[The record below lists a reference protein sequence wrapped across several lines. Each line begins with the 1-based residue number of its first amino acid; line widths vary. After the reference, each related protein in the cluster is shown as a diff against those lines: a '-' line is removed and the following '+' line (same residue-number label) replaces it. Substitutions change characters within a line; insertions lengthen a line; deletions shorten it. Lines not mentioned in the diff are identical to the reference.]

1 MASSTDINPGEQPTH
16 EFSFASNIVDVVMQN
31 VKKNGVKRVR
41 SVLVEIGEFTM
52 IIPEFLRHSYDIIKE
67 SHPELA
73 GSQIMVSSTPG
84 KIQCNACGAVTE
96 VSFKKASSDSIDASL
111 AMMNPGAFACS
122 GCKGTDT
129 SIIGGRQATVK
140 SMRVDD

>member
-1 MASSTDINPGEQPTH
+1 
-16 EFSFASNIVDVVMQN
+16 MQN

-41 SVLVEIGEFTM
+41 SVLVEVGEFTM

-73 GSQIMVSSTPG
+73 DSQIEVTSLPG
-84 KIQCNACGAVTE
+84 KIRCNACGAITE
-96 VSFKKASSDSIDASL
+96 VSFRKASSESVDASL
-111 AMMNPGAFACS
+111 SMMNPGAFTCS
-122 GCKGTDT
+122 KCKGTDT
-129 SIIGGRQATVK
+129 SIVGGRQATVK